1 MNSVLDLVLGEWML
15 PAHERRAYWIP
26 YGELPPPPKGS
37 PTAGAVPLP
46 SSAVE
51 GAAEWVMARDK
62 NGRLAWHIAAEQVRG
77 VLIGGG
83 GSLRVC
89 ECYPLALGWARV
101 GELAPPTKCC
111 PTAGAVP
118 LPSSAVAGAAEWV
131 MAQERNGRLA
141 WHIAAEQVCGFCV
154 SLCVF
159 YWGGGAWYIG
169 CVTRARGRGV

>member
-1 MNSVLDLVLGEWML
+1 LVAYSVSRLRCMVGQLITPPCSPPPPALAPTLQGGDYNLVTSVLDLVLGEWML

-77 VLIGGG
+77 VFILGGG
-83 GSLRVC
+83 LV
-89 ECYPLALGWARV
+89 YV
-101 GELAPPTKCC
+101 
-111 PTAGAVP
+111 
-118 LPSSAVAGAAEWV
+118 
-131 MAQERNGRLA
+131 
-141 WHIAAEQVCGFCV
+141 CV
-154 SLCVF
+154 SVILWHWDGLGLASWRRQQSAAPRPVRCR
-159 YWGGGAWYIG
+159 
-169 CVTRARGRGV
+169 CRAVQQNG